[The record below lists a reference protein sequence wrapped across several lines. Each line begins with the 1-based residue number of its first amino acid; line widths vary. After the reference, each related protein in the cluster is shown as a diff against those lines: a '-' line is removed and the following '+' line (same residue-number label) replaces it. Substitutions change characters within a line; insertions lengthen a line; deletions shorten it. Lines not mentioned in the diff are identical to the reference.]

1 MRKWQ
6 SWDGNPGTSQAR
18 PSLCPH
24 SCRKVAALT
33 CPQPVNPCCSAS
45 DGAAGTRPGS
55 PEQAQVWASGQ
66 GHRAA
71 WEPATF
77 PVTPGKSVRGIGF
90 IAFVVE
96 KRKKTRQERKEDGAD
111 SCRTPPVWLSQQ
123 CREASLASEQNRRD
137 LQIGWSFSAW
147 PARAGAVMVTRTRGN
162 GLLFSSSPGCSLY
175 PLPPCDLP
183 MLSKGHLF
191 QTSQHSTV

>member
-1 MRKWQ
+1 MGQQVLGLGLRSRPKPGPQ
-6 SWDGNPGTSQAR
+6 S
-18 PSLCPH
+18 
-24 SCRKVAALT
+24 KVIG
-33 CPQPVNPCCSAS
+33 Q
-45 DGAAGTRPGS
+45 PGS
-55 PEQAQVWASGQ
+55 LPPSQSPQ
-66 GHRAA
+66 
-71 WEPATF
+71 
-77 PVTPGKSVRGIGF
+77 GIGF

-147 PARAGAVMVTRTRGN
+147 PARAGVVTVRRTRGN
-162 GLLFSSSPGCSLY
+162 GLLFSSSSGCSLY
-175 PLPPCDLP
+175 PRPPCDLP
-183 MLSKGHLF
+183 MLLKGHLF